1 MFSPLSYATAIEVG
15 PGSPRLQEKVL
26 RKEPIDFGAF
36 DLGLGQI
43 CPTGEI
49 MRTEILEEDAA
60 PAENAPHLLGRLE
73 RCWQV
78 LEGFQNHGDI
88 RDGNP
93 RRASRLHLL
102 HPNLRPGLAEPP
114 GPEGQMF

>member
-1 MFSPLSYATAIEVG
+1 MFSPLSYATAIEVS
-15 PGSPRLQEKVL
+15 PGSPRLQGKIL

-43 CPTGEI
+43 CATGEI

-60 PAENAPHLLGRLE
+60 PAENAPHLLRRLE
-73 RCWQV
+73 RCGQV
-78 LEGFQNHGDI
+78 LEGFQNNGDVGG
-88 RDGNP
+88 GNP
-93 RRASRLHLL
+93 GGAPRLHLL

-114 GPEGQMF
+114 GPEGQML